1 MKTIEELNFTRPIY
15 NFLKHNNINTLEDIK
30 KIDYDTIR
38 CNKDIYNALASR
50 LHTEKMLFDF
60 EIPFYEIIRQRLING
75 DSIKIDELT
84 ISSHTKTGLN
94 KLNVNYVDELS
105 CLNMESLKQLRNN
118 ELGEFLFLLQIFNI
132 KLAEEYNDKL
142 IYLNQSIDELILSDK
157 TIFELKAFGC
167 STISDYVHKIKNN
180 IVLDCLSASTII
192 EIEHKITT
200 LMIEKNESIE
210 IKIKNY
216 EVENDNL
223 TDVNKKRRQK
233 LLRLEVLIKE
243 RERLLEE
250 SKKIDREFNKIK
262 K

>member
-30 KIDYDTIR
+30 KIDYDIIKS
-38 CNKDIYNALASR
+38 NKDIYNALASR

-60 EIPFYEIIRQRLING
+60 EIPFYEIIRQRLINA

-94 KLNVNYVDELS
+94 RLNVNYVDELS
-105 CLNMESLKQLRNN
+105 YLDMDSLMQLRNN
-118 ELGEFLFLLQIFNI
+118 ELGEVLCLLQIFNI
-132 KLAEEYNDKL
+132 KLSEKYNDEL
-142 IYLNQSIDELILSDK
+142 IYLNQQIDELILSDK

-180 IVLDCLSASTII
+180 IVLESLSASTII

-216 EVENDNL
+216 ETENDKL
-223 TDVNKKRRQK
+223 TDVNKKRTQK
-233 LLRLEVLIKE
+233 LLKLETLKNE
-243 RERLLEE
+243 RERLLAE
-250 SKKIDREFNKIK
+250 STRIDMEFNKIK
-262 K
+262 